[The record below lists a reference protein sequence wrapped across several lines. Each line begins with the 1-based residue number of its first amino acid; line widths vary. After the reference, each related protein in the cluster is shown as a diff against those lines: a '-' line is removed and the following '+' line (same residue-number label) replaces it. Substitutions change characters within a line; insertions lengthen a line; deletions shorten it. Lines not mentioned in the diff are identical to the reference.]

1 MKKTQKFVS
10 MGEGAVGTALLRLAL
25 PAVAT
30 MLLHNL
36 FHLVDTVFVSRLG
49 GTALAAMSLTFPVIF
64 VMFALLNGMALGCT
78 ALISRF
84 LGENTFSEA
93 QDTARSGSILLL
105 LLCFLPL
112 PLLYRPWGENFFAF
126 IGGAPSVIP
135 LCLDYMLWLLPSLPF
150 MAITLL
156 GDSAFRCQG
165 NTVIPLYSMVMG
177 NGVNLILDPLFIFTL
192 NMGITGAALATF
204 TGRLCSAL
212 FVLYKLKQESPLKIL
227 PSRGLPNRLLSRWH
241 SIIRIGFPASLSQAS
256 IALGIILMNRVLS
269 NYGPNALAAWLLGNR
284 VEGLAFLPVM
294 GIRNA
299 LTPFL
304 GYNLGLCRE
313 DRLREALRWSV
324 QASLL
329 IMISVGIFLYAFPG
343 VILAIFAPSPEVEQM
358 AIASI
363 RASVFGYPLAATEI
377 TLMALFEGTGKTLY
391 SMVIQMLRALLFRPP
406 LGWFLA
412 TFFGLGAFW
421 WCQPLSSLGS
431 CTISLFL
438 AFALLRSLSSQ
449 KQDTI

>member
-227 PSRGLPNRLLSRWH
+227 PSRGLPNRLL
-241 SIIRIGFPASLSQAS
+241 
-256 IALGIILMNRVLS
+256 
-269 NYGPNALAAWLLGNR
+269 
-284 VEGLAFLPVM
+284 
-294 GIRNA
+294 
-299 LTPFL
+299 
-304 GYNLGLCRE
+304 
-313 DRLREALRWSV
+313 
-324 QASLL
+324 
-329 IMISVGIFLYAFPG
+329 
-343 VILAIFAPSPEVEQM
+343 
-358 AIASI
+358 
-363 RASVFGYPLAATEI
+363 
-377 TLMALFEGTGKTLY
+377 
-391 SMVIQMLRALLFRPP
+391 
-406 LGWFLA
+406 
-412 TFFGLGAFW
+412 
-421 WCQPLSSLGS
+421 
-431 CTISLFL
+431 
-438 AFALLRSLSSQ
+438 
-449 KQDTI
+449 